1 MDNIAIA
8 AGVGM
13 LAFALIG
20 IRLGFFSAR
29 GIGLFLCGGVV
40 VSIAIVSGAALFF
53 IVAGAVFVIG
63 SLIFLAMRYG
73 YPSPKVGMNN
83 GNDAPCDQNWK
94 PVEYRPG
101 WIK

>member
-8 AGVGM
+8 ALFGM
-13 LAFALIG
+13 LAYALIG

-53 IVAGAVFVIG
+53 IVGGAILVI
-63 SLIFLAMRYG
+63 SSMIFLAMAYG
-73 YPSPKVGMNN
+73 YPSPPQNE
-83 GNDAPCDQNWK
+83 APCDPNWK
-94 PVEYRPG
+94 PAEYRPG
-101 WIK
+101 GK